1 MIVNAL
7 KKIAMDMGKAHC
19 SMFAIDFVAFGNAD
33 KLLVRQVV
41 EDLLQNAASQAC
53 VKAEAA
59 LRWRL
64 ESFFS
69 EGGGWIMMDSDGYG
83 RIADR
88 IWDSRFDSGDSEWW
102 TVEETDVVKICDL
115 M

>member
-1 MIVNAL
+1 
-7 KKIAMDMGKAHC
+7 MDMGKAHC
-19 SMFAIDFVAFGNAD
+19 SIFAIDFVAFGNAD

-69 EGGGWIMMDSDGYG
+69 EGGGWITMDSDGYNG
-83 RIADR
+83 LLIGFEIR
-88 IWDSRFDSGDSEWW
+88 DSTLVTQSDGPWKRQ
-102 TVEETDVVKICDL
+102 

>member
-1 MIVNAL
+1 M
-7 KKIAMDMGKAHC
+7 
-19 SMFAIDFVAFGNAD
+19 
-33 KLLVRQVV
+33 V

-69 EGGGWIMMDSDGYG
+69 EGGGWMMMDSGAVMDMDGLLIG
-83 RIADR
+83 FER
-88 IWDSRFDSGDSEWW
+88 DSTLGDSE
-102 TVEETDVVKICDL
+102 
-115 M
+115 